1 MITMNK
7 IKSMSLFSILIF
19 LILFQMSC
27 MDPGITED
35 SSSIP
40 TNQSI
45 MNPTG
50 LDLNLDFEEGLE
62 HWNFKSNKALASIEE
77 HSIDMELSRENFS
90 SGDQSLRLKLF
101 NEKLTISRYFSYSS
115 GDSLN
120 SAIDIFLDVDTT
132 WIFNTFIPYRIRV
145 DFLYYDEDGY
155 YITRNGELTQSL
167 PKSQWSKITLNASL
181 TNPQVSY
188 VKYQLEI
195 SGYDTI
201 PLFIDNL
208 ELVHTPNFSNGI
220 DNFSLLA
227 PQDNVHINI
236 NDSTTL
242 HWEDILEDDIG
253 SYTANL
259 YITLNHG
266 NLSVNNSFET
276 TGQQVCTNEYIYPIH
291 WSVFP
296 FCWDIENW
304 VLDLENGYD
313 PYSMYVS
320 NDISRSGQ
328 NSLKLSGLFSDSLQ
342 SFNTIW
348 QWASNDQA
356 KLIQPGSELTFEGYI
371 FSPDSNMISGSN
383 TVELGI
389 WSFNERDE
397 NYPSISPV
405 FDKTYAPNQ
414 WHKFSVT
421 ATIPEYLNTERT
433 QCGIYARYNQYN
445 NASGVV
451 YLDDI
456 TLTSNL
462 PHKYLVSS
470 VNTNDPDLKIAPDI
484 FQGVFNFWSN
494 WRLSWDNNFSGI
506 QPHADLDTMYFEWE
520 VITTSEHN
528 EVSSSNGPFYFSVSE

>member
-1 MITMNK
+1 MISTKK
-7 IKSMSLFSILIF
+7 IKSIYLFSALIF
-19 LILFQMSC
+19 LILFQFSC
-27 MDPGITED
+27 MDPGLTEE
-35 SSSIP
+35 SSSGP
-40 TNQSI
+40 TNQNI
-45 MNPTG
+45 MDPTG

-62 HWNFKSNKALASIEE
+62 HWSFNSNKARVTLPE
-77 HSIDMELSRENFS
+77 HSIDMELSKEKFS
-90 SGDQSLRLKLF
+90 SGNQSLRLKLF
-101 NEKLTISRYFSYSS
+101 NEKLTVSRYFSYSS
-115 GDSLN
+115 GDSLKTT
-120 SAIDIFLDVDTT
+120 IDIFLDVDTS
-132 WIFNTFIPYRIRV
+132 WVFNLSNPYRIAIR
-145 DFLYYDEDGY
+145 FFYYDESGG
-155 YITRNGELTQSL
+155 YITTNGDLISSL
-167 PKSQWSKITLNASL
+167 PKNQWSEIAHDASL
-181 TNPQVSY
+181 INPQVSY

-195 SGYDTI
+195 WGYDTI
-201 PLFIDNL
+201 PFHIDNL
-208 ELVHTPNFSNGI
+208 KLVHTPNFFNRI

-227 PQDNVHINI
+227 PEDNVHINI

-242 HWEDILEDDIG
+242 LWDDILEDDIG

-259 YITLNHG
+259 FITLNHG

-276 TGQQVCTNEYIYPIH
+276 TSQDVCTNDYIYPIQ
-291 WSVFP
+291 WSAFP
-296 FCWDIENW
+296 YCWDFENW
-304 VLDLENGYD
+304 VLDLENGYN

-342 SFNTIW
+342 NFNTVW

-356 KLIQPGSELTFEGYI
+356 FLVQPGSELTFEGYI

-389 WSFNERDE
+389 WAFNERNE

-414 WHKFSVT
+414 WHKFSVS
-421 ATIPEYLNTERT
+421 ATIPEYLDTERT

-451 YLDDI
+451 YIDDI

-462 PHKYLVSS
+462 QYKYLVNS
-470 VNTNDPDLKIAPDI
+470 VNTNVPELKITPDI
-484 FQGVFNFWSN
+484 FQELFNFWSN
-494 WRLSWDNNFSGI
+494 WRLSWDNSVSGV
-506 QPHADLDTMYFEWE
+506 QPHADLDTMHFEWE
-520 VITTSEHN
+520 VITTSEHD